1 MKVNLGDGERR
12 AEVEVQWWMEREQ
25 ALLQGGSPHI
35 HLQSAIS
42 SNICLQ
48 SAINSNICLQ
58 GRGKEMSRKTKNLQA
73 PILDNSIYT
82 PTFNKELQALKNGT
96 KKSEMKTKCISRQKC
111 ENTVTLKILFLKI
124 IFLKNENILMFIN
137 YPPLKQRNCS

>member
-12 AEVEVQWWMEREQ
+12 AEEEVQMVLGQ
-25 ALLQGGSPHI
+25 ALLQGGNPHI

-96 KKSEMKTKCISRQKC
+96 KKSEMKTKCISRLKC
-111 ENTVTLKILFLKI
+111 ENTATLKYCF
-124 IFLKNENILMFIN
+124 
-137 YPPLKQRNCS
+137 

>member
-1 MKVNLGDGERR
+1 MNLGDGERR
-12 AEVEVQWWMEREQ
+12 AEEEVQMVLGQ

-58 GRGKEMSRKTKNLQA
+58 GRGKKMSRKTKNLQA

-82 PTFNKELQALKNGT
+82 PTFNKELQALENGT
-96 KKSEMKTKCISRQKC
+96 KKER
-111 ENTVTLKILFLKI
+111 
-124 IFLKNENILMFIN
+124 NENQMGKN
-137 YPPLKQRNCS
+137 LKQRTIEKTEIV

>member
-1 MKVNLGDGERR
+1 MVLG
-12 AEVEVQWWMEREQ
+12 Q

-58 GRGKEMSRKTKNLQA
+58 GRGKKMSRKTKNLQA

-82 PTFNKELQALKNGT
+82 PTFNKELQALENGT
-96 KKSEMKTKCISRQKC
+96 KKERNENQMHFATKVRKHSHL
-111 ENTVTLKILFLKI
+111 ENTVSKNNLFK
-124 IFLKNENILMFIN
+124 K
-137 YPPLKQRNCS
+137 